1 MRMDVAARFG
11 CNLLMR
17 RGDEMSYSLLFN
29 RLEEKDEN
37 KYTSKEAMIITT
49 KWNEAVTRLKES
61 KVDLNRIPI
70 TRGDK

>member
-1 MRMDVAARFG
+1 
-11 CNLLMR
+11 
-17 RGDEMSYSLLFN
+17 MSYSLLFN
-29 RLEEKDEN
+29 RLEEKDES

>member
-1 MRMDVAARFG
+1 
-11 CNLLMR
+11 MR

-37 KYTSKEAMIITT
+37 KYTSKEVEIITA

-61 KVDLNRIPI
+61 GKDLNKVPI
-70 TRGDK
+70 KREKKQ